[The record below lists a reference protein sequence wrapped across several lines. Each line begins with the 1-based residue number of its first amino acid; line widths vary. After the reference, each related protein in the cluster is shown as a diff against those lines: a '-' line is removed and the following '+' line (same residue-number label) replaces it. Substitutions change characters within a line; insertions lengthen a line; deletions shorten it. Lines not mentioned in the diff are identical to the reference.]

1 MLAKLV
7 AWYLSVSITVLLLL
21 TKLLVVHPELDTA
34 VTAIGQKSGNRLP
47 QRLVKVAGPA

>member
-7 AWYLSVSITVLLLL
+7 AWYPSVSITALLLL
-21 TKLLVVHPELDTA
+21 TLLVVHPELDTA